1 MGHQRTLLPSAP
13 RRERPL
19 PLSPNYTI
27 LLTCALM
34 GFLCVYDLPS
44 HDFLAMTGFRPSGFP
59 PRSYPCA
66 YSADR
71 MGHCTPFLLGN
82 HLTVSGSDDRRAAS
96 SDSHILFSRINLVF
110 VGNDRIEIRDLG
122 LRKSNPFAIPKSI
135 QSPILYRHFPQKSM
149 TVLPEFSKISCKLQM
164 RVIVI
169 LRFSTF
175 VLNCIGRNS
184 RCK

>member
-19 PLSPNYTI
+19 PGILNYTI
-27 LLTCALM
+27 LLTCATRI
-34 GFLCVYDLPS
+34 FLCVHDLPS

-122 LRKSNPFAIPKSI
+122 LRKSNPFAIPPPKAVGI
-135 QSPILYRHFPQKSM
+135 GAFPENLTE
-149 TVLPEFSKISCKLQM
+149 TV
-164 RVIVI
+164 
-169 LRFSTF
+169 TA
-175 VLNCIGRNS
+175 
-184 RCK
+184 

>member
-1 MGHQRTLLPSAP
+1 MGQRTLLPSAP

-110 VGNDRIEIRDLG
+110 VGNDRIEIRTWAFVNLTHLRYRSSSNRLYYIDTS
-122 LRKSNPFAIPKSI
+122 RKS
-135 QSPILYRHFPQKSM
+135 Q
-149 TVLPEFSKISCKLQM
+149 
-164 RVIVI
+164 
-169 LRFSTF
+169 
-175 VLNCIGRNS
+175 
-184 RCK
+184 